1 MANSKSKQRPKT
13 SKPRQRTLKDAIIPA
28 PNPAKPEGMH
38 RAEAHLLMELIN
50 ENEAEQS
57 AASGK

>member
-1 MANSKSKQRPKT
+1 MNQDRSKHRPKT

-38 RAEAHLLMELIN
+38 RAEAHLLMKLIN

-57 AASGK
+57 AISGK